1 MGLGWSNLWQGQVS
15 AWPVSGYADRG
26 FARGGWISVS
36 LGSLKFPRDSR
47 LDGED

>member
-1 MGLGWSNLWQGQVS
+1 MARAGFGLAGVRLRR
-15 AWPVSGYADRG
+15 PG
-26 FARGGWISVS
+26 FRQGGWISVS